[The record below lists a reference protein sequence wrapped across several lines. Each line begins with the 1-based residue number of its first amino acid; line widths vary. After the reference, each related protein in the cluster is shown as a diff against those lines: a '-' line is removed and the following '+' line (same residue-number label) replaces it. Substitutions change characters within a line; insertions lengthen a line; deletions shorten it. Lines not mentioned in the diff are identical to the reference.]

1 MALTEVN
8 SLGLKNSEV
17 KTADIADENVTLA
30 KLEHGTSGNNG
41 KFLRANNGA
50 DPTWETVDT
59 TIDDEEITLAKLEHG
74 TGSTDGKFLR
84 SNNGAD
90 PSWETVSATDTSK
103 MPLTGGTFTGDVTFD
118 SATNSGKDM
127 VWDESE
133 SDLTFNDESPFTPLP
148 LINLIKKFSIS
159 SSR

>member
-103 MPLTGGTFTGDVTFD
+103 MPLTGGM
-118 SATNSGKDM
+118 S
-127 VWDESE
+127 
-133 SDLTFNDESPFTPLP
+133 
-148 LINLIKKFSIS
+148 
-159 SSR
+159 